1 VVNRQTNEIKITVG
15 VDKDTDLYAKKSAPV
30 LKIEEF
36 TGEDQEQETPHEMI
50 LSDFDSFLVTA
61 EKDIPQDE
69 VIVEIAGAKFA
80 AQNNI
85 SAISAAPKGAKT
97 AVMNGMVAGSIS
109 YNGQVAGFPSIQVRP
124 NVEQKAVIIL
134 DTEQSMSDQQHN
146 VKTILKRA
154 GVNVTPEYLRS
165 YNILEFDRTKM
176 PVFDLTTYK
185 EKATLLCKLNAEK
198 FGGIHSIYIDGGA
211 DFIASVN
218 DEDKSTDIVKF
229 FRQLSINYQCAVV
242 VIVHQNPGGDK
253 ERGHFG
259 SELQRKIYGLLSI
272 EKKGDIF
279 SINGKMLRR
288 SGNNDV
294 PVINFQYCNT
304 HGYHVEIETQDQ
316 EAAKD
321 NARRQKLEEIARE
334 VFKPFTSFKEI
345 DAYEAIMQHTSKG
358 KTTAKT
364 MLYDMKG
371 FGYIIQGPDK
381 LYRVITPNKSTGQNR
396 SKTGQSD
403 L

>member
-1 VVNRQTNEIKITVG
+1 MPL
-15 VDKDTDLYAKKSAPV
+15 D
-30 LKIEEF
+30 
-36 TGEDQEQETPHEMI
+36 GEQPLNGETATPPLA
-50 LSDFDSFLVTA
+50 LSDFDSLLVTA

-69 VIVEIAGAKFA
+69 IIIEIAGAKFA
-80 AQNNI
+80 SQNNI

-97 AVMNGMVAGSIS
+97 AVMNSMVAGSIS
-109 YNGQVAGFPSIQVRP
+109 CNGAVSGFPDIQVRP
-124 NVEQKAVIIL
+124 NDERKAVIVF
-134 DTEQSMSDQQHN
+134 DTEQSMADQQHN

-154 GVNVTPEYLRS
+154 GLHNTPEYLRC
-165 YNILEFDRTKM
+165 YNITSLNLEDYQPKTN
-176 PVFDLTTYK
+176 LIC
-185 EKATLLCKLNAEK
+185 ELNAEK
-198 FGGIHSIYIDGGA
+198 FRGIHSIYIDGGA

-218 DEDKSTDIVKF
+218 DEEQSSGIVKF
-229 FRQLSINYQCAVV
+229 YRQLSINYQCPVV
-242 VIVHQNPGGDK
+242 IIVHQNPGSEK

-294 PVINFQYCNT
+294 PVINFQYCKEQ
-304 HGYHVEIETQDQ
+304 GYHVQVDAQDQ

-321 NARRQKLEEIARE
+321 AARRQKLEDTAKQ
-334 VFKPFTSFKEI
+334 VFKPFAAYKEI
-345 DAYEAIMQHTSKG
+345 EAYEAIMKCTNKG
-358 KTTAKT
+358 KTTAKN

-371 FGYIIQGPDK
+371 FGYLEQGPDK
-381 LYRVITPNKSTGQNR
+381 LYRVITPDRSTGQNR